1 MTRTLPALLLSAA
14 LCPLT
19 ALAQSPKPATS
30 AEVRLTG
37 FVTPPFPVA
46 LVGMRAGS
54 GSVYLLTQMPIAGR
68 PLPTAETPKPRGA
81 EFPSSAAYLCRQSLN
96 AQGQP
101 TAPARS
107 LVFSAAS
114 PTAQPADFAVFGTRA
129 ADGPM
134 RLPLGG
140 TPAQFA
146 DQLTDV
152 DPGVDSPA
160 TLMARQVWLLGTGPG
175 ESTRGRD

>member
-1 MTRTLPALLLSAA
+1 MTRNLPALLLSVA
-14 LCPLT
+14 LYPLY
-19 ALAQSPKPATS
+19 ASAQSPKPATS
-30 AEVRLTG
+30 AEVRLTE
-37 FVTPPFPVA
+37 FVTPPFPIA
-46 LVGMRAGS
+46 LVGMQAG
-54 GSVYLLTQMPIAGR
+54 GGAVQLLTQMPIAGR
-68 PLPTAETPKPRGA
+68 PLPTSETPRPRGA
-81 EFPSSAAYLCRQSLN
+81 EFPSSAAYLCRQSFN
-96 AQGQP
+96 AQGHP

-107 LVFSAAS
+107 LVFSTAS

-129 ADGPM
+129 ADGPL

-160 TLMARQVWLLGTGPG
+160 TLMARQVWLL
-175 ESTRGRD
+175 STYSLD

>member
-1 MTRTLPALLLSAA
+1 MTRTLPALLISAA
-14 LCPLT
+14 LCPLS

-30 AEVRLTG
+30 AEVRLTE

-46 LVGMRAGS
+46 LVWMQAGGGAVQLITS
-54 GSVYLLTQMPIAGR
+54 
-68 PLPTAETPKPRGA
+68 ETPRPRGA

-101 TAPARS
+101 TTPAQS

-160 TLMARQVWLLGTGPG
+160 TLMARQVWLL
-175 ESTRGRD
+175 STYSLD